1 MILRHFGITVTN
13 IEKSI
18 EFYRDVLGFEV
29 SRIMDESGN
38 HIDAFSN
45 LKDVKVKTVKMKD
58 SSGGMIELLQYFSH
72 PEKANFD
79 SICRVGCSHFAMTVE
94 NLDLVIAKILHTGYS
109 INCSPQFSPD
119 GNVKL
124 TFSKGP
130 DGVLIELV
138 EELK

>member
-45 LKDVKVKTVKMKD
+45 LKEVKVKTVKMKD
-58 SSGGMIELLQYFSH
+58 SNGGMIELLQYFSH
-72 PEKANFD
+72 PEAANFD
-79 SICRVGCSHFAMTVE
+79 SICRVGCSHFAMTVQ
-94 NLDLVIAKILHTGYS
+94 NLDATIVKILHAGYS
-109 INCSPQFSPD
+109 INCPPQYSPD

-124 TFSKGP
+124 TFAKGP

-138 EELK
+138 EELR

>member
-94 NLDLVIAKILHTGYS
+94 NLDLVIAIYL
-109 INCSPQFSPD
+109 
-119 GNVKL
+119 
-124 TFSKGP
+124 
-130 DGVLIELV
+130 
-138 EELK
+138 